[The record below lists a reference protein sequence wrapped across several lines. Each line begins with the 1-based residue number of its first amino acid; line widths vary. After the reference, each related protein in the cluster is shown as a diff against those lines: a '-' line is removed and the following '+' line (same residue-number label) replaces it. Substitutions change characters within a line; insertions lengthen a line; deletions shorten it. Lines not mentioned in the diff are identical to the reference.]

1 MKVLC
6 SILQKKED
14 LHALDLS
21 RRLAVLVLGLAVVA
35 LAASLA
41 ISRPRS
47 TGAQVA
53 TSTGVISNLL
63 VLATNGDSNLPEF
76 SGSNDGVLGVACT
89 GASPRSGANIP
100 AQVVTQLRPDLT
112 YLRILHN
119 TGTPLNGTVRINCV
133 LEVESGAT
141 LARLRGAASR
151 PG

>member
-1 MKVLC
+1 MP
-6 SILQKKED
+6 
-14 LHALDLS
+14 LDLS
-21 RRLAVLVLGLAVVA
+21 RRRLAVLVLGLAVVA

-47 TGAQVA
+47 AGAQAA
-53 TSTGVISNLL
+53 TATGVISNLP
-63 VLATNGDSNLPEF
+63 VLATNGNSNLPEF

-89 GASPRSGANIP
+89 GASPRGGPNIP

-133 LEVESGAT
+133 LEVEPGAP
-141 LARLRGAASR
+141 LARLRGAASQ

>member
-1 MKVLC
+1 
-6 SILQKKED
+6 
-14 LHALDLS
+14 
-21 RRLAVLVLGLAVVA
+21 
-35 LAASLA
+35 LA

-47 TGAQVA
+47 AGAQAA

-89 GASPRSGANIP
+89 GASPRSGPNIP

-133 LEVESGAT
+133 LEVESGAA
-141 LARLRGAASR
+141 LARLRGAASQ